1 MRNVALEGSSGV
13 SVLESSH
20 RVLVL
25 LVFLNSAMMVRI
37 VPLQQQLRNIVA
49 RMMKSLVWRS
59 EASLGTKSKIIII
72 VIIAVIILISIIVIG
87 VGVR

>member
-20 RVLVL
+20 RV

>member
-20 RVLVL
+20 RV

-87 VGVR
+87 VSVR